1 MRALNLA
8 QSISGAFSALRSP
21 SGGDASAAGGPGGGT
36 RGASGGLAAVAEG
49 GSRGGA
55 CAGGCPVSDSIP
67 TAMFSCPGA
76 ADFKVR
82 GPTYLQ
88 DKKKVRSF
96 FLHSMLSLYSKGRY
110 FSTQSPQAMQ

>member
-21 SGGDASAAGGPGGGT
+21 SGGGSGGATGWSGGGN
-36 RGASGGLAAVAEG
+36 RGASGGLAAVSEG
-49 GSRGGA
+49 GSCGTA
-55 CAGGCPVSDSIP
+55 CASGCPVSDSIP

-88 DKKKVRSF
+88 DKKKVCACFHLPLLCTFAQHPSGCVSR
-96 FLHSMLSLYSKGRY
+96 L
-110 FSTQSPQAMQ
+110 